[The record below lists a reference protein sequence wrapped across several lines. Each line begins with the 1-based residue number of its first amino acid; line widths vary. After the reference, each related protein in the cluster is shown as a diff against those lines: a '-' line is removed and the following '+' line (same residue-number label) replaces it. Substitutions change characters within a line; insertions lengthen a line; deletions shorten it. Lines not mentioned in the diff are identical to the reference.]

1 MCGQQVDDDAD
12 DDDDDGG
19 KASNISTWNSEN
31 ILHHQP
37 YPGEKTAD
45 ILLLLDCFPPE
56 PPGELKLHQSTQSS
70 RNLLVATMPHRSNT
84 VSSFF
89 WVFFYYFFFLSS
101 LCPASR
107 CRSLSDA
114 LMLGL
119 LTEHNAS
126 NPLLIRLSSSRSP
139 SPLPRSSFLI
149 SSLLPLNLLVFSRI
163 SPPFHTVTEGWK
175 KNNTSIRKKK
185 FACIFR
191 TFQIHLLLI
200 FFYMPFL
207 NMLFL
212 IIAKQMILQG
222 FSYFPIFF
230 CLEWTKTIKRRPD

>member
-1 MCGQQVDDDAD
+1 MKLMEHSSSPAVSGRKNGRHIAAAGLFPTGASWRTQAPPVNTEQQELARRHH
-12 DDDDDGG
+12 
-19 KASNISTWNSEN
+19 ASQE
-31 ILHHQP
+31 Q
-37 YPGEKTAD
+37 
-45 ILLLLDCFPPE
+45 
-56 PPGELKLHQSTQSS
+56 
-70 RNLLVATMPHRSNT
+70 HRFL
-84 VSSFF
+84 SFL
-89 WVFFYYFFFLSS
+89 FFFGLFFFLSS

-119 LTEHNAS
+119 LPEHNAS

-175 KNNTSIRKKK
+175 KNNTSIQKKN

-230 CLEWTKTIKRRPD
+230 CLE